1 MFRALARAI
10 HHHRGLVFVAS
21 AVFLALAVAAL
32 VYGGRLSTGVIE
44 GTEAEQAQQLA
55 AATTVGSSDTT
66 LAVVFHS
73 DTLRSASPEFQEAL
87 KATLEA
93 AAKLPTVEGVLSP
106 LGAPK
111 AVAAQLQAGTGH
123 DTLALVRLKGDIREA
138 TRAFPEVRA
147 VLSAGPLQATVTGR
161 IAFIDALNRLLEK
174 DLLRAELISFPL
186 ALLVLL
192 RVFRTWVASLLPLVV
207 GGLAV
212 LSGVAGVFVL
222 SHVTDMAQYTLN
234 VVSLIGMGV
243 AIDYSL
249 FIVSRF
255 RSELERGLGTQEAL
269 ERTLD
274 TAGRAVA
281 FSGLAVAVGLAGL
294 LFYRGSYLSAM
305 GLGGALVVAFAV
317 LFALTVLPA
326 LLSWLGPRVNRGR
339 VPFPRLFEPK
349 EGLWKGVATWV
360 MRHPVLVLVPT
371 LAILVA
377 VGLPFLRLQLAATD
391 ITALPAETEARR
403 GAESLRQLFPRQA
416 ANGVLVVVQF
426 PSGSAFTA
434 ERMGALY
441 DKSRQFAGIPGVLGV
456 DSIVNLK
463 ESMDREAYQELADF
477 PEDMLPKEFSQARDA
492 YLHGS
497 VTVMRV
503 LTEAPASSQAARDIV
518 ETIRKDRAVGEGR
531 LLVAGQTASDVD
543 AGHFVREN
551 TPRAIGFVMGLMC
564 VVLFVLLGS
573 VVLPL
578 KAMLMNLLSI
588 AGSFGALVWI
598 FQEGH
603 LSGLLGFEPG
613 PIEPSLPVLL
623 FCALF
628 GLSMDYEVLLLSRMR
643 EEWER
648 TRDNT
653 QAVAE
658 GLERTGGLITSAAA
672 IMVAVFAAF
681 SLAHV
686 VVVKA
691 MGVGMAIA
699 VALDATLVRILLV
712 PAMMRL
718 FGDFNWWAPKAL
730 ARWLSWAQHA
740 HGPSDGPPPR

>member
-10 HHHRGLVFVAS
+10 HHHRGRVFVAS
-21 AVFLALAVAAL
+21 AVFLALALAAL
-32 VYGGRLSTGVIE
+32 VRGGRLSTGVVE

-55 AATTVGSSDTT
+55 SATTVGSTDTT

-73 DTLRSASPEFQEAL
+73 DTLSSTSKEFQEAL
-87 KATLEA
+87 KGTLEA
-93 AAKLPTVEGVLSP
+93 VAKLPTVEGVLSP

-111 AVAAQLQAGTGH
+111 AVAAQLQASTGH

-147 VLSAGPLQATVTGR
+147 VLSAGPLQATLTGR
-161 IAFIDALNRLLEK
+161 IAFIDALNQLLEE

-192 RVFRTWVASLLPLVV
+192 RVFRTWVASLLPLAV

-222 SHVTDMAQYTLN
+222 SHFTDMAQYTIN

-255 RSELERGLGTQEAL
+255 RSELEREQNVEAAL

-305 GLGGALVVAFAV
+305 GIGGALVVAFAV
-317 LFALTVLPA
+317 VFALTVLPA

-339 VPFPRLFEPK
+339 VPFPRLFADK
-349 EGLWKGVATWV
+349 EGLWHGLATWV

-371 LAILVA
+371 LLILVA

-416 ANGVLVVVQF
+416 ANGLVVVVQF

-441 DKSRQFAGIPGVLGV
+441 DKSRQLARIPGVIGI

-463 ESMDREAYQELADF
+463 ETMDRDAYQELPDF
-477 PEDMLPKEFSQARDA
+477 PEDMLPPEFSQARDA

-518 ETIRKDRAVGEGR
+518 EAVRKERAVGDGK

-543 AGHFVREN
+543 AGHFVRAH
-551 TPRAIGFVMGLMC
+551 TPWAIGFVMGLMC
-564 VVLFVLLGS
+564 LVLFVLLGS

-603 LSGLLGFEPG
+603 LSGLLNFEPG

-648 TRDNT
+648 THDN
-653 QAVAE
+653 AHSVAE

-730 ARWLSWAQHA
+730 ARWLSLAHQA
-740 HGPSDGPPPR
+740 HGPSERPPR

>member
-1 MFRALARAI
+1 MFRALARAV
-10 HHHRGLVFVAS
+10 HHHRGPVFVAS

-73 DTLRSASPEFQEAL
+73 DTLRSTSPEFQGAL

-106 LGAPK
+106 LDAPK
-111 AVAAQLQAGTGH
+111 AVAAQLQADTGH

-147 VLSAGPLQATVTGR
+147 VLSTGPLQATVTGR

-212 LSGVAGVFVL
+212 LAGVAGVFVL

-305 GLGGALVVAFAV
+305 GIGGALVVAFAV

-349 EGLWKGVATWV
+349 EGLWHGLATWV
-360 MRHPVLVLVPT
+360 MRQPVLVLVPT

-377 VGLPFLRLQLAATD
+377 VGVPFLRLQLAATD

-477 PEDMLPKEFSQARDA
+477 PEDMLPKEFGQARDA

-518 ETIRKDRAVGEGR
+518 ETIRKDRGVGDGR

-643 EEWER
+643 EEWEK
-648 TRDNT
+648 THDNT

-718 FGDFNWWAPKAL
+718 FGSFNWWAPKAL

-740 HGPSDGPPPR
+740 HGPSEGPPPR